1 MFRDRI
7 TNDNNKGFDLLWA
20 GPNATNI
27 PKEAIIVESSN
38 QDIQL
43 SNPFQWTNTT
53 DPRFYRLHT
62 WYTNSHGASL
72 KYTFEG
78 VAIWFY
84 GAVDTSHG
92 FYTISLDD
100 SKPERLTSINPTG
113 RLTQQMLWSKVG
125 LTPGQHTFT
134 LTQDDDDGKYVNVDF
149 FRCVVSKFSVMDE
162 SKFHYFLL
170 LSRVLRN
177 EDASVLPPSA
187 FTPSGESTTLS
198 NNPPAS
204 TASTSSSSSSPR
216 NSSTIFLAVGL
227 SVGLLILG
235 GAILFAF
242 LYKRRSRKKRGTVE
256 HSHLPTPM
264 PHVIVPSTTWPVARK
279 QPLPS
284 SNQPIRNQPEASELS
299 NYTSNT
305 PSSPGPTLPPSYES
319 HYESDTV
326 SLPQ

>member
-27 PKEAIIVESSN
+27 PKEAILVESSN

-43 SNPFQWTNTT
+43 SNPSQWTTNAN
-53 DPRFYRLHT
+53 DPRFYRFNT
-62 WYTNSHGASL
+62 WSTNSHGASL

-84 GAVDTSHG
+84 GSVDPFHG
-92 FYTISLDD
+92 SYTISLDD
-100 SKPERLTSINPTG
+100 SKPERLTSTNPTG

-134 LTQDDDDGKYVNVDF
+134 LTQDDDNGKYVTLNY

-162 SKFHYFLL
+162 SKSHYSLL
-170 LSRVLRN
+170 LIRVLRN

-187 FTPSGESTTLS
+187 FRASGESTTLS

-204 TASTSSSSSSPR
+204 TAPTSSPSSSPR

-235 GAILFAF
+235 AAILFAF
-242 LYKRRSRKKRGTVE
+242 LYKRRSRKKRTVE
-256 HSHLPTPM
+256 HERLPTPT
-264 PHVIVPSTTWPVARK
+264 PHFIVPSTTWPVARK
-279 QPLPS
+279 QPLPT
-284 SNQPIRNQPEASELS
+284 SNQSMRNQPEASGLS
-299 NYTSNT
+299 NSTPNA
-305 PSSPGPTLPPSYES
+305 PSSPGLTLPPSYES
-319 HYESDTV
+319 HYESGRV
-326 SLPQ
+326 QLP